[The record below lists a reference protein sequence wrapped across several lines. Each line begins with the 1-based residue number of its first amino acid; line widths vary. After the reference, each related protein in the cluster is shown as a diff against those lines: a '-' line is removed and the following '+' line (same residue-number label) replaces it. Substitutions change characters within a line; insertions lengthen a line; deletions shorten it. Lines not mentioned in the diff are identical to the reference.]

1 MSQQTV
7 KVIEFN
13 TSLDLTISVV
23 FNRDI
28 FFLISNSA
36 VYVDAMAPFS
46 TPAQASNPLRSRA
59 YNDRLL
65 SP

>member
-1 MSQQTV
+1 MSQQSV

-28 FFLISNSA
+28 FF
-36 VYVDAMAPFS
+36 
-46 TPAQASNPLRSRA
+46 
-59 YNDRLL
+59 
-65 SP
+65 